1 MIDAHVFIGPS
12 LYDSSLEPWEL
23 LATMDH
29 LGVQAAVVRPLKPPD
44 FDLDLA
50 NRRVS
55 ELQSREPRLV
65 GFARVNPLER
75 EAPDQARRAV
85 EEYGLKGLHLHP
97 WEENFQVDGQK
108 VDRVIEAL
116 EGRVPVYVSAG
127 FPVVSHPLQVQDLAE
142 RHPGTL
148 FIAAHG
154 GQQDN
159 SGMSF
164 DDSLLVARETPNV
177 LFDVA
182 GVYRRDFIE
191 LLVEQAG
198 PQRVLFGSCT
208 PYMDMAL
215 EILRIQ
221 ATHLSD
227 ETKAKILHGNIA
239 RLLGLDDQERFVD
252 SPPPGGN

>member
-1 MIDAHVFIGPS
+1 MEEHRGAAGAVIDAHVFVGPS
-12 LYDSSLEPWEL
+12 LYDNSLEPEAL
-23 LATMDH
+23 LRTMAR
-29 LGVQAAVVRPLKPPD
+29 LGVEAAVVRPLKPPD
-44 FDLDLA
+44 YDLDAA
-50 NRRVS
+50 NRRLSRLVT
-55 ELQSREPRLV
+55 REPRLV

-75 EAPDQARRAV
+75 EAPQQARRAV
-85 EEYGLKGLHLHP
+85 EEYGLRGLHLQP
-97 WEENFQVDGQK
+97 WEENCPVNCEK

-116 EGRVPVYVSAG
+116 GDRVPVYVSAG

-142 RHPGTL
+142 RHPHTL

-198 PQRVLFGSCT
+198 PERVLFGSCT
-208 PYMDMAL
+208 PYMDMEL
-215 EILRIQ
+215 EIVRVR
-221 ATHLSD
+221 ATHLAEEVKSR
-227 ETKAKILHGNIA
+227 ILHGNAA
-239 RLLGLDDQERFVD
+239 RLLGLSV
-252 SPPPGGN
+252 

>member
-1 MIDAHVFIGPS
+1 MIDAHVFIGSS
-12 LYDSSLEPWEL
+12 LYDNSLEPQAL
-23 LATMDH
+23 LEIMQR
-29 LGVQAAVVRPLKPPD
+29 LGVDKAVVRPLKPPD
-44 FDLDLA
+44 FNLDRA
-50 NRRVS
+50 NRRIA
-55 ELQSREPRLV
+55 ELQAREPRLV

-75 EAPDQARRAV
+75 GAPEQARRAV
-85 EEYGLKGLHLHP
+85 EEYGLRGLHLHP
-97 WEENFQVDGQK
+97 WEENCPINCEK

-116 EGRVPVYVSAG
+116 GERVPVYVSAG

-198 PQRVLFGSCT
+198 PERVLFGSCT
-208 PYMDMAL
+208 PYMDMEL
-215 EILRIQ
+215 EIVRIQ
-221 ATHLSD
+221 ATHLQD
-227 ETKAKILHGNIA
+227 EVKAKILRGNIA
-239 RLLGLDDQERFVD
+239 RLLGL
-252 SPPPGGN
+252 

>member
-1 MIDAHVFIGPS
+1 MIDAHVFVGES
-12 LYDSSLEPWEL
+12 LYDNSLEPRVL
-23 LATMDH
+23 LEIMEKT
-29 LGVQAAVVRPLKPPD
+29 GVQAAVVRPLKPPN
-44 FDLDLA
+44 FDMDKA
-50 NRRVS
+50 NLWIA

-75 EAPDQARRAV
+75 QAPEQARRAV
-85 EEYGLKGLHLHP
+85 EEYGLRGLHLHP
-97 WEENFQVDGQK
+97 WEENCPINSPK
-108 VDRVIEAL
+108 VDRVIEAI

-127 FPVVSHPLQVQDLAE
+127 YPVVSHPLQVQDLAE
-142 RHPGTL
+142 RHPETK

-198 PQRVLFGSCT
+198 AERVLFGSAT

-215 EILRIQ
+215 EILRVQ
-221 ATHLSD
+221 ATHLPD
-227 ETKAKILHGNIA
+227 EAKARIFSRNIA
-239 RLLGLDDQERFVD
+239 ALLRIEAP
-252 SPPPGGN
+252 S

>member
-1 MIDAHVFIGPS
+1 MIDANVFFGPS
-12 LYDSSLEPWEL
+12 LYDNSLEPREL
-23 LATMDH
+23 LAAMER

-44 FDLDLA
+44 YDLEAA
-50 NRRVS
+50 NRRLAD
-55 ELQSREPRLV
+55 LQSREPRLI

-75 EAPDQARRAV
+75 EAPAQALRAI
-85 EEYGLKGLHLHP
+85 EEYGLRGLHLHP
-97 WEENFQVDGQK
+97 WEENFQVNGEK

-116 EGRVPVYVSAG
+116 AGRVPVYVSAG
-127 FPVVSHPLQVQDLAE
+127 FPVVSHPLQVQDLAS
-142 RHPGTL
+142 RHPDTL

-198 PQRVLFGSCT
+198 PERVLFGSCT
-208 PYMDMAL
+208 PYMDMEL
-215 EILRIQ
+215 EIARIR

-227 ETKAKILHGNIA
+227 EAKEKILRGNIA
-239 RLLGLDDQERFVD
+239 RLLGLR
-252 SPPPGGN
+252 PPPAR

>member
-1 MIDAHVFIGPS
+1 MIDAHAFVGES
-12 LYDSSLEPWEL
+12 LYDNSLEPGRL
-23 LATMDH
+23 LESMDR
-29 LGVQAAVVRPLKPPD
+29 LGVRAAVVRPLKPPD
-44 FDLDLA
+44 FDMDAA
-50 NRRVS
+50 NRRLA
-55 ELQSREPRLV
+55 ELQSREARLL

-75 EAPDQARRAV
+75 QAPEQARRAV
-85 EEYGLKGLHLHP
+85 EEYGLRGLHLHP
-97 WEENFQVDGQK
+97 WEENCPINSPK

-116 EGRVPVYVSAG
+116 EGRVPIYVSAG
-127 FPVVSHPLQVQDLAE
+127 FPVVSHPLQIQDLAE
-142 RHPGTL
+142 RHPQTL

-198 PQRVLFGSCT
+198 DERVLFGSCT
-208 PYMDMAL
+208 PYMDLGL
-215 EILRIQ
+215 EIVRVK
-221 ATHLSD
+221 ATHLPEVS
-227 ETKAKILHGNIA
+227 KARIFDGNIA
-239 RLLGLDDQERFVD
+239 RLLGI
-252 SPPPGGN
+252 PGEA

>member
-1 MIDAHVFIGPS
+1 MIDAHVYDGES
-12 LYDSSLEPWEL
+12 LYDNSLEPEGL
-23 LATMDH
+23 LESMER
-29 LGVQAAVVRPLKPPD
+29 LGVRAAVVRPLKPPD
-44 FDLDLA
+44 YDLDGA
-50 NRRVS
+50 NRRLA
-55 ELQSREPRLV
+55 ELQSRESRLV

-75 EAPDQARRAV
+75 QAPEQARRAV
-85 EEYGLKGLHLHP
+85 EEYGLRGLHLHP
-97 WEENFQVDGQK
+97 WEENCPINSPK

-127 FPVVSHPLQVQDLAE
+127 FPVVSHPLQIQDLAE
-142 RHPGTL
+142 RHPRTT

-177 LFDVA
+177 WFDVA

-198 PQRVLFGSCT
+198 DERVLFGSCT
-208 PYMDMAL
+208 PYMDLAL
-215 EILRIQ
+215 EIVRIK
-221 ATHLSD
+221 ATHLS
-227 ETKAKILHGNIA
+227 EESKARIFQGNIA
-239 RLLGLDDQERFVD
+239 RLLGIPL
-252 SPPPGGN
+252 P

>member
-1 MIDAHVFIGPS
+1 MIDAQVFIGPS
-12 LYDSSLEPWEL
+12 LYDNSLEPRDL
-23 LATMDH
+23 LAIMGR
-29 LGVQAAVVRPLKPPD
+29 LGVEAAVVRPLKPPD
-44 FDLDLA
+44 YDLDRA
-50 NRRVS
+50 NRCIA
-55 ELQSREPRLV
+55 ELQAREPCLI

-75 EAPDQARRAV
+75 EAPRQARRAV
-85 EEYGLKGLHLHP
+85 EEYGLRGLHLHP
-97 WEENFQVDGQK
+97 WEENCPVNCEK

-116 EGRVPVYVSAG
+116 GGRVPVYVSAG

-198 PQRVLFGSCT
+198 PERVLFGSCT
-208 PYMDMAL
+208 PYMDMEL
-215 EILRIQ
+215 EIVRIR
-221 ATHLSD
+221 ATHLSED
-227 ETKAKILHGNIA
+227 VKGKILRGNIA
-239 RLLGLDDQERFVD
+239 RLLGL
-252 SPPPGGN
+252 